1 MIQLGINTM
10 VWAGSF
16 TPADFPLLDR
26 LRAWGYGSVEL
37 PVFDFVH
44 FEAAAVRRAVADAG
58 LALTLSSALPQ
69 DLHLASEDAG
79 VRRRTVEWLAHALD
93 CTAECGARL
102 LAGPMYAPV
111 GYLPGRRRTEAE
123 WARAIEALQQLDL
136 ITRRIPARLA
146 IEPLNRFETYFLN
159 TTAEARA
166 LCDAVASPMIGVL
179 FDTFHANIEESS
191 FDEALAASGS
201 RLLHVHLS
209 ENHRGVPGSGH
220 IPFAAILSALHRRGY
235 VGLAVVES
243 FASTIP
249 EIAAATAMWRDYA
262 DSPDEFAR
270 RSAKYLGPLIAG
282 DVWPPLVGPQPA

>member
-26 LRAWGYGSVEL
+26 LPAWGYGAVEL
-37 PVFDFVH
+37 PVFDFAH
-44 FEAAAVRRAVADAG
+44 FEAAAVRRAVAG
-58 LALTLSSALPQ
+58 RGLTLTLTSALPR
-69 DLHLASEDAG
+69 DLHLGAEDAH
-79 VRRRTVEWLAHALD
+79 VRRRTCDWLAHALD
-93 CTAECGARL
+93 RTAECGARL

-111 GYLPGRRRTEAE
+111 GYLPGWRRTEAE
-123 WARAIEALQQLDL
+123 WAHAVESLQQLD
-136 ITRRIPARLA
+136 RMVGGIPARLA
-146 IEPLNRFETYFLN
+146 IEPLNRYETYFLN

-166 LCDAVASPMIGVL
+166 LCDAAASPLTGVL

-191 FDEALAASGS
+191 FDAALDAAGP

-220 IPFAAILSALHRRGY
+220 IPFAAVVEALRRRGY
-235 VGLAVVES
+235 TGLAVVES

-262 DSPDEFAR
+262 ASPDDFAR
-270 RSAKYLGPLIAG
+270 RSAEYLGPLLAG
-282 DVWPPLVGPQPA
+282 G